1 MPKTVRTQNT
11 FENLTEEW
19 RNNTFLILGHRLR
32 IFVYGMNIKKGVV
45 KVANVKILE
54 QKQLVIDE
62 IKEKFNNAK
71 SVVLF
76 DPRGLKVSEV
86 TELRRALRESG
97 SDYKVYKNTLA
108 KRALVDSGLD
118 LDSYL
123 EGPTAISFSTDELA
137 PVKILSDFAKTHAAL
152 ELKAGV
158 VEGKVA
164 GTEEL
169 SSYAAIP
176 SREGLLTMLAGG
188 LIGTVKDLS
197 ICLDLYSKEKEE
209 N

>member
-1 MPKTVRTQNT
+1 M
-11 FENLTEEW
+11 
-19 RNNTFLILGHRLR
+19 
-32 IFVYGMNIKKGVV
+32 
-45 KVANVKILE
+45 ANAKILE
-54 QKQLVIDE
+54 QKQVVIDE
-62 IKEKFNNAK
+62 IKEKFANAK
-71 SVVLF
+71 SIVLF

-86 TELRRALRESG
+86 TELRRNLRESG

-108 KRALVDSGLD
+108 KRAITDSGLE
-118 LDSYL
+118 LDNYL
-123 EGPTAISFSTDELA
+123 EGPTAISFSSDELA
-137 PVKILSDFAKTHAAL
+137 PVKIISEFAKNHEAL

-164 GTEEL
+164 NVEEL
-169 SSYAAIP
+169 NSYASIP

-188 LIGTVKDLS
+188 LMGTVRDLS

>member
-1 MPKTVRTQNT
+1 M
-11 FENLTEEW
+11 
-19 RNNTFLILGHRLR
+19 
-32 IFVYGMNIKKGVV
+32 
-45 KVANVKILE
+45 ANAKILE
-54 QKQLVIDE
+54 QKQVVIDE
-62 IKEKFNNAK
+62 IKEKFANAK
-71 SVVLF
+71 SIVLF

-86 TELRRALRESG
+86 TELRRNLKESG

-108 KRALVDSGLD
+108 KRAIADSGLE
-118 LDSYL
+118 LDNYL
-123 EGPTAISFSTDELA
+123 EGPTAISFSSDELA
-137 PVKILSDFAKTHAAL
+137 PVKIISEFAKNHEAL

-164 GTEEL
+164 NVEEL
-169 SSYAAIP
+169 NSYAAIP

-188 LIGTVKDLS
+188 LMGTVRDLS